1 MYNSEK
7 KFTSFL
13 GIYILRAWLF
23 PYIKYSIFCIVH
35 SSPLFE
41 LVNLDQTILAKNS
54 NKNNFYSCTW
64 ACILYSELVSL
75 KRKLNFKQFLC
86 LSNFVSD
93 KYEWIS
99 SERCFFF
106 ISWSTCLLYY
116 FLLLILDSFWSSYIY
131 FFLTL
136 YRGKTKMVFQNTCM
150 MRRFFC
156 TKMSKD
162 LNWMNERISHSSS
175 NLSNWP
181 IWCNIPSMYCFF
193 FKSG

>member
-99 SERCFFF
+99 SERRFSLLVGQRVCFI
-106 ISWSTCLLYY
+106 ISYCWYW
-116 FLLLILDSFWSSYIY
+116 IVFWCSYIY
-131 FFLTL
+131 LFLISNS
-136 YRGKTKMVFQNTCM
+136 VSWENQNSFSKHTCM
-150 MRRFFC
+150 MWRFFC
-156 TKMSKD
+156 HQNIQSFE
-162 LNWMNERISHSSS
+162 LNEWAY
-175 NLSNWP
+175 LA
-181 IWCNIPSMYCFF
+181 
-193 FKSG
+193 